1 MSDRSLVLP
10 VSVGVIG
17 LALIGLGQGV
27 PNRHSIEDDLAA
39 RSTKALAAAAL
50 TGATVSF
57 TGRDATITSLPQNNE
72 AAALKAVKVVESVK
86 GVRTAEAWTGS
97 SGPSDGPTPGPTM
110 SPLAG
115 AGDSPSATPET
126 TTTTEPT
133 PTAEPTATTKP
144 TATTRPV
151 DFPVGFTLADGTIT
165 VTGTV
170 RSKAAASDL
179 VTATKAAGHG
189 WKVVDKTT
197 LDPGLT
203 TASPEADKLPALTR
217 LLARAPLH
225 GSTLVIQYKADQVV
239 LRGTP
244 ATAKAESSLL
254 KAAAATVSGKAKV
267 LDGLDVP

>member
-17 LALIGLGQGV
+17 LALIGLGQAV

-39 RSTKALAAAAL
+39 RSTKALAAAEL

-57 TGRDATITSLPQNNE
+57 TGRDATITNLPQNNE
-72 AAALKAVKVVESVK
+72 ATALKAVKVVESVK
-86 GVRTAEAWTGS
+86 GVRTAGASTVS
-97 SGPSDGPTPGPTM
+97 SGPGAPTPGPTM

-115 AGDSPSATPET
+115 AGDSPSATPEAT
-126 TTTTEPT
+126 AT
-133 PTAEPTATTKP
+133 TAEPTITVEP
-144 TATTRPV
+144 TATAKPV

-170 RSKAAASDL
+170 RSKAAATDL
-179 VTATKAAGHG
+179 ITATKAAGRG

-203 TASPEADKLPALTR
+203 TASPKADKLPALTR
-217 LLARAPLH
+217 LLAKAPLH
-225 GSTLVIQYKADQVV
+225 GSTLVIQYKADQVI

-254 KAAAATVSGKAKV
+254 KAAAATVSGKSKV
-267 LDGLDVP
+267 FDGLDVP